1 MEALDKTVEAL
12 KNRIWELEHPN
23 DPVKPPVP
31 PIDPVDY
38 DLAKVKR
45 LEHRFR
51 QQVGSTA
58 STDAGLAYTHLQ

>member
-1 MEALDKTVEAL
+1 MEALNKTVEAL
-12 KNRIWELEHPN
+12 NKRIRELEHL
-23 DPVKPPVP
+23 DDRVKPPVP

-51 QQVGSTA
+51 QQVGSAA